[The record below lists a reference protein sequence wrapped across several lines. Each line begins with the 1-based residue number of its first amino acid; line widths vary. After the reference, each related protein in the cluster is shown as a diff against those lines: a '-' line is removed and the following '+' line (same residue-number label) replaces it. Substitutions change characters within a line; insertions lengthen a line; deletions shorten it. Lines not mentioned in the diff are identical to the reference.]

1 MLLLF
6 LKVDSF
12 IQQSLCLNIN
22 LEKGTNLTEMTR
34 FKNNKYKLNVLRPFL
49 VFVESILLKTFF
61 SSL

>member
-34 FKNNKYKLNVLRPFL
+34 FKNNKYNLNVLRPFL